1 MSSSVSMLKQHS
13 EFNCR
18 TPTSQNVTYI
28 AWLYFAHRGRLVV
41 MNLRDRVA
49 LNIQDLRRARDLSQE
64 ELASRA
70 DVSRGHMGKVENAK
84 FAASL
89 DLLER
94 IAKALNVDPEVLF
107 SKR

>member
-1 MSSSVSMLKQHS
+1 
-13 EFNCR
+13 
-18 TPTSQNVTYI
+18 
-28 AWLYFAHRGRLVV
+28 

-64 ELASRA
+64 DLALRA
-70 DVSRGHMGKVENAK
+70 NVSRGHMGKVENAR

-94 IAKALNVDPEVLF
+94 IAKALKVDPSELF
-107 SKR
+107 AKR

>member
-1 MSSSVSMLKQHS
+1 
-13 EFNCR
+13 
-18 TPTSQNVTYI
+18 
-28 AWLYFAHRGRLVV
+28 

-64 ELASRA
+64 ELALKA
-70 DVSRGHMGKVENAK
+70 NVSRGHMGKVENAK

-94 IAKALNVDPEVLF
+94 IATALKIDPAELF
-107 SKR
+107 TKR

>member
-1 MSSSVSMLKQHS
+1 
-13 EFNCR
+13 
-18 TPTSQNVTYI
+18 
-28 AWLYFAHRGRLVV
+28 

-49 LNIQDLRRARDLSQE
+49 LNIQDLRRNRGFSQE
-64 ELASRA
+64 ELAHRA

-94 IAKALNVDPEVLF
+94 IARALKVDPAELF
-107 SKR
+107 AKRQP

>member
-1 MSSSVSMLKQHS
+1 MI
-13 EFNCR
+13 
-18 TPTSQNVTYI
+18 TNVTYI
-28 AWLYFAHRGRLVV
+28 AWLYFALHGRLAV
-41 MNLRDRVA
+41 MNLRNRVA

-64 ELASRA
+64 ELAMRS

-94 IAKALNVDPEVLF
+94 IAKALNVDPSALF
-107 SKR
+107 LPR

>member
-1 MSSSVSMLKQHS
+1 
-13 EFNCR
+13 
-18 TPTSQNVTYI
+18 
-28 AWLYFAHRGRLVV
+28 

-64 ELASRA
+64 ELALRA
-70 DVSRGHMGKVENAK
+70 EVSRGHMGKVENAK

-94 IAKALNVDPEVLF
+94 IAKALNVDPEKLF
-107 SKR
+107 AQR

>member
-1 MSSSVSMLKQHS
+1 
-13 EFNCR
+13 
-18 TPTSQNVTYI
+18 
-28 AWLYFAHRGRLVV
+28 

-64 ELASRA
+64 ELAHRA
-70 DVSRGHMGKVENAK
+70 DVSRGYLGKVENAK

-94 IAKALNVDPEVLF
+94 IANALEIDPVQLF
-107 SKR
+107 TER

>member
-1 MSSSVSMLKQHS
+1 M
-13 EFNCR
+13 
-18 TPTSQNVTYI
+18 NVTYI
-28 AWLYFAHRGRLVV
+28 AWLNFVRRGRLAA
-41 MNLRDRVA
+41 MKLRDRVA

-64 ELASRA
+64 ELALRS

-94 IAKALNVDPEVLF
+94 IAKALDVDPSALF
-107 SKR
+107 HPR